1 MSSTYELMADSHNM
15 MSAVS
20 LTYNDIVSLFHLRQ
34 IEAAEFLGI
43 SLTSL
48 KKACRRV
55 GVSKWPYSRTRPRFV
70 IRKREPSNEPL
81 QAEKVQPKEQACSVQ
96 PQIESQPSSTASQSE
111 QINILDFSSNLFEEL
126 NDNQP
131 IEPESEIN
139 PFSGLDLEW
148 VDWYVHDPF
157 LEKGE

>member
-1 MSSTYELMADSHNM
+1 

-55 GVSKWPYSRTRPRFV
+55 GVSKWPYSRTRPRFI
-70 IRKREPSNEPL
+70 IRKREPNNEPV
-81 QAEKVQPKEQACSVQ
+81 QMEKVQQKIEPCTVQA
-96 PQIESQPSSTASQSE
+96 QIESQPVSAPQPENTNVFEVSS
-111 QINILDFSSNLFEEL
+111 SSCEGL
-126 NDNQP
+126 NDSQP

-139 PFSGLDLEW
+139 PFSGLDLDW
-148 VDWYVHDPF
+148 VDWYVHDPL
-157 LEKGE
+157 LEI